1 MNNPVVTI
9 EHTLEELN
17 TIVLALAEKPFKEVA
32 GLISKLH
39 AQAQPQIAAAAAQQQ
54 QDVSAPA
61 APAAAPTG
69 ADTITA

>member
-54 QDVSAPA
+54 DVSV
-61 APAAAPTG
+61 PAAAPTG